1 MMNEKRPIKH
11 CRESLVVQT
20 HSILPNQ
27 LNNHGTLFGGEL
39 MSMLDIAASIA
50 VTRHIRTQSVT
61 ASTDSVDFLHPI
73 QRNDA
78 ITIETYVSGVG
89 RSSVEVFCKVIGEN
103 LLTGEQYLA
112 VTAFLTF
119 VAFNTDKS
127 KAVVPLIEPETDEEK
142 FVCSGYEERKMNR
155 FAKREFNKQFAR
167 KITLTNSWIDEA

>member
-1 MMNEKRPIKH
+1 MNERKRPVKNCH
-11 CRESLVVQT
+11 ESLVIQT
-20 HSILPNQ
+20 HSIFPNQ

-39 MSMLDIAASIA
+39 MSMLDVAASIA
-50 VTRHIRTQSVT
+50 VTRHARTQSVT

-89 RSSVEVFCKVIGEN
+89 SSSVEVFCKVIGEN

-127 KAVVPLIEPETDEEK
+127 KAIVPLIEPETEEEI
-142 FVCSGYEERKMNR
+142 FVCSGYEERKKNR
-155 FAKREFNKQFAR
+155 SIKRIFNQQFAD
-167 KITLTNSWIDEA
+167 KITLTSSLFDED

>member
-1 MMNEKRPIKH
+1 MNEKRPVKR

-20 HSILPNQ
+20 HRIFPNQ

-39 MSMLDIAASIA
+39 MSMLDVAASIA
-50 VTRHIRTQSVT
+50 VTRHARSQSVT

-78 ITIETYVSGVG
+78 ITIEAFVSGVG
-89 RSSVEVFCKVIGEN
+89 KSSVEVFCKVIGEN

-119 VAFNTDKS
+119 VAFKTDKS
-127 KAVVPLIEPETDEEK
+127 KAIVPLIEPETEEES
-142 FVCSGYEERKMNR
+142 FICNGYEERSKNR
-155 FAKREFNKQFAR
+155 FIKREFNKQFAQ
-167 KITLTNSWIDEA
+167 KITLTNSWMDEV

>member
-1 MMNEKRPIKH
+1 MKEKRLVKNCH
-11 CRESLVVQT
+11 ESLVVQT
-20 HSILPNQ
+20 HSIFPNQ

-39 MSMLDIAASIA
+39 MSMLDVAASIA
-50 VTRHIRTQSVT
+50 VTRHARTQSVT

-89 RSSVEVFCKVIGEN
+89 SSSVEVFCKVIGEN

-127 KAVVPLIEPETDEEK
+127 KAIVPLIEPETEEEI
-142 FVCSGYEERKMNR
+142 FVCSGYEERKKNR
-155 FAKREFNKQFAR
+155 SIKRIFNQQFAD
-167 KITLTNSWIDEA
+167 KITLTSSLFDED

>member
-1 MMNEKRPIKH
+1 M
-11 CRESLVVQT
+11 VQT

-89 RSSVEVFCKVIGEN
+89 RSSVEVFCKVIGEK
-103 LLTGEQYLA
+103 LL
-112 VTAFLTF
+112 AFLTF

-142 FVCSGYEERKMNR
+142 FVCSGYEERKINR

-167 KITLTNSWIDEA
+167 KITVTNSWIDEA

>member
-1 MMNEKRPIKH
+1 MNEKRLVKR

-20 HSILPNQ
+20 HSIFPNQ

-39 MSMLDIAASIA
+39 MSMLDVAASIA
-50 VTRHIRTQSVT
+50 VTRHARTQSVT

-78 ITIETYVSGVG
+78 ITIEAYVSGVG
-89 RSSVEVFCKVIGEN
+89 KSSVEVFCKVIGEN

-119 VAFNTDKS
+119 VAFKTDKN
-127 KAVVPLIEPETDEEK
+127 KAIVPLIEPETEEEL
-142 FVCSGYEERKMNR
+142 FICNGYEERNKNR
-155 FAKREFNKQFAR
+155 FIKREFNKQFSQ
-167 KITLTNSWIDEA
+167 KITLTNSWMDED